1 MMTINISRAK
11 AEFLDLIR
19 RAENNENVVIEKK
32 GAPVAAVLS
41 YNEYVDLKRVR
52 DYLAMQKIYQV
63 TKDAGITA
71 REVYEESRRQLKTR
85 GSGDD

>member
-11 AEFLDLIR
+11 AEFLNLIR
-19 RAENNENVVIEKK
+19 RAENNENVVIERK
-32 GAPVAAVLS
+32 GVPVAAVLS

-52 DYLAMQKIYQV
+52 DYLAMQKIYEV
-63 TKDAGITA
+63 TKNMGITA

-85 GSGDD
+85 GSGGD